1 MAGLSVFRSDFYPQP
16 VLAAVAL
23 LAVPLLAVLV
33 TLLTMRRIAAEPL
46 GVVRGART
54 RPRRVWWRIALP
66 AAGVALLVG
75 ERDQLAVGFGTQG
88 IAIVVTG
95 LLLLLVGTTLLLP
108 PLLDWAGR
116 ALRRVDGPPAWQ
128 LALARVRFSPETATR
143 PVTGIVVT
151 VAGAIALQ
159 SLLGAMATARSTVD
173 ARYTDQAL
181 ITAHF
186 TSAVARAPRST
197 PPGAR

>member
-1 MAGLSVFRSDFYPQP
+1 M
-16 VLAAVAL
+16 
-23 LAVPLLAVLV
+23 
-33 TLLTMRRIAAEPL
+33 
-46 GVVRGART
+46 
-54 RPRRVWWRIALP
+54 
-66 AAGVALLVG
+66 
-75 ERDQLAVGFGTQG
+75 
-88 IAIVVTG
+88 VTG

-186 TSAVARAPRST
+186 TFGSGARATEYAARCAVAPGWRTWSATPSSTGRAAT
-197 PPGAR
+197 AR